1 MQLRKTATRTPAAAV
16 LLSAAVA
23 VTAIAAARADEPGS
37 QSSAGKAR
45 TIPLSA
51 ALEVAVRQNPTLELA
66 TIDVEVADAQVLESA
81 GLDDW
86 TVGVTATLAT
96 QRSTRDD
103 NHRDNDG
110 NLVWDLQQTRTTTG
124 SVQASLQRSLPFG
137 ATFGLA
143 ARTGYSSFRFDIVN
157 ISENEPQYSDSV
169 SLFFTQPLL
178 RGRGEK
184 VARAARKQAHIA
196 RDAATLSREAAA
208 ITVIRDVILAYWELA
223 YAQRT
228 LTIGRG
234 SLDLASERLRI
245 TRAGIDAGSVAPTEA
260 LAVEQ
265 IIATREQEIAAAEI
279 SVSQRSIELRR
290 VAGMEIGPGNIE
302 LNAQAPLEPKVAE
315 FDLDALLARAYEN
328 SPEIA
333 ALSVQEKGASLDVE
347 VTDNGTLPRLDLSL
361 DFGPTGTSK
370 SRVRPFLYMGRLDGY
385 EGTATLTYE
394 HTLGNHA
401 ASGSYRKARA
411 SLRQARINL
420 ADAKAQIAAAM
431 VQAVQSARSAK
442 KRMEISRRIIAL
454 AEKNIDAEKTRFELG
469 RSTNFDIM
477 QRQDELKQAQLG
489 YALAAKDYLTS
500 VAYIDALTG
509 DLLGKYGVALDIK
522 P

>member
-1 MQLRKTATRTPAAAV
+1 MQLRTSATWTPVAAV
-16 LLSAAVA
+16 LLSAAVT
-23 VTAIAAARADEPGS
+23 VTAIATARADEPASGS
-37 QSSAGKAR
+37 TADKTS

-66 TIDVEVADAQVLESA
+66 TIDVEIADAQVMEST

-86 TVGVTATLAT
+86 TLGLTATLST

-110 NLVWDLQQTRTTTG
+110 NLVWDLERTTTTTG
-124 SVQASLQRSLPFG
+124 GVQASLQRSLPFG
-137 ATFGLA
+137 ATFGLS
-143 ARTGYSSFRFDIVN
+143 ARTGYSNFRFDILEQ
-157 ISENEPQYSDSV
+157 SENEPQYSDTV
-169 SLFFTQPLL
+169 SLFFDQPLL

-184 VARAARKQAHIA
+184 VARAARKRAHIA

-208 ITVIRDVILAYWELA
+208 VTVIRDVILAYWELA

-228 LTIGRG
+228 LTISRS

-265 IIATREQEIAAAEI
+265 IIATREQEIVAADIA
-279 SVSQRSIELRR
+279 VSQRSIELRR

-302 LNAQAPLEPKVAE
+302 LRAQAPLEPKVAD
-315 FDLDALLARAYEN
+315 FDLDALLARAYQN

-333 ALSVQEKGASLDVE
+333 ALDAQQKGATLEVE

-370 SRVRPFLYMGRLDGY
+370 SRIRPFLYMGRLDGY
-385 EGTATLTYE
+385 SGSATITYQQAV
-394 HTLGNHA
+394 GNHA
-401 ASGSYRKARA
+401 ADGSYRKARA
-411 SLRQARINL
+411 NLRQARINL
-420 ADAKAQIAAAM
+420 ADAKAQIASAM

-442 KRMEISRRIIAL
+442 KRMEISRRVIDL
-454 AEKNIDAEKTRFELG
+454 AEQNINAEKTRFELG

-509 DLLGKYGVALDIK
+509 DLLDKYGVALDIK